1 MDDKKLVPYLSPAAA
16 FALSTGTAIG
26 WGSFVVTGNLY
37 LAQAGPLGSVLGML
51 VGMVIMLLIARN
63 YHYMMNRYPGP
74 GGAYTYMANTFGYDN
89 AFLNAWLLLLAYVA
103 MFWANATSLP
113 LFARYFIGDF
123 FRIGHIYSLLGTEV
137 YLGEGLFSAF
147 AILLAG
153 ILCMKKG
160 RLAAKVMVAL
170 VALFIGAIV
179 FCFLAAML
187 KRDAGLHDFSPLMMP
202 DQSMALQVLRIA
214 LISPWAFIGFENISH
229 SSGEFSFPRN
239 RSFRVM
245 ATAIVVTT
253 ILYICVILLSV
264 TVWPSEFRAWPAY
277 ISNLGSM
284 KGLDALPPFYAGN
297 YYLGDVGV
305 VLLALAL
312 LSLIVTSL
320 IGNLVAISRLI
331 YELAKEEVLFD
342 RFAVL
347 NIRCTPENA
356 LHLIVMLSLLIIP
369 FLGRIAIG
377 WIVDVNTVVAVIVY
391 GFISAAAYRCAGK
404 NGDRV
409 ERVTG
414 MAGMALM
421 VGFGIVELFPAV
433 FNTGTMAT
441 ESYFLFML
449 WAILG
454 IIFFRNVLVRDAA
467 RKFGK
472 SIVVWIGFSALIFFM
487 AQSWLHRANQDYTNT
502 VVSNIYSYHNGTA
515 PSSAYQYGE
524 EEFIAKQ
531 MEGLKDYD
539 TKRSSLVI
547 ALFLFSLWMIINN
560 YSVVARR
567 NRETE
572 QELGATKE
580 LAGRDPL
587 TGVKSKLA
595 FTERENEMDAAIEE
609 GRADHFAVVVC
620 DLNGVKRINDTKGHK
635 AGDEYIRSASVLI
648 CNSFKRSPV
657 FRIGGDEFVVILKG
671 YDYEQRTAILEAL
684 DRQVEENIRTK
695 QVIISTGMAD
705 YRPGQD
711 RKLKA
716 VFERADV
723 LMYKRKR
730 KLKEMGAV
738 SRE

>member
-1 MDDKKLVPYLSPAAA
+1 
-16 FALSTGTAIG
+16 
-26 WGSFVVTGNLY
+26 
-37 LAQAGPLGSVLGML
+37 
-51 VGMVIMLLIARN
+51 
-63 YHYMMNRYPGP
+63 
-74 GGAYTYMANTFGYDN
+74 
-89 AFLNAWLLLLAYVA
+89 
-103 MFWANATSLP
+103 
-113 LFARYFIGDF
+113 
-123 FRIGHIYSLLGTEV
+123 
-137 YLGEGLFSAF
+137 
-147 AILLAG
+147 
-153 ILCMKKG
+153 
-160 RLAAKVMVAL
+160 
-170 VALFIGAIV
+170 
-179 FCFLAAML
+179 
-187 KRDAGLHDFSPLMMP
+187 
-202 DQSMALQVLRIA
+202 
-214 LISPWAFIGFENISH
+214 
-229 SSGEFSFPRN
+229 
-239 RSFRVM
+239 
-245 ATAIVVTT
+245 
-253 ILYICVILLSV
+253 
-264 TVWPSEFRAWPAY
+264 
-277 ISNLGSM
+277 
-284 KGLDALPPFYAGN
+284 
-297 YYLGDVGV
+297 
-305 VLLALAL
+305 
-312 LSLIVTSL
+312 
-320 IGNLVAISRLI
+320 
-331 YELAKEEVLFD
+331 
-342 RFAVL
+342 
-347 NIRCTPENA
+347 
-356 LHLIVMLSLLIIP
+356 
-369 FLGRIAIG
+369 
-377 WIVDVNTVVAVIVY
+377 
-391 GFISAAAYRCAGK
+391 
-404 NGDRV
+404 
-409 ERVTG
+409 
-414 MAGMALM
+414 
-421 VGFGIVELFPAV
+421 
-433 FNTGTMAT
+433 
-441 ESYFLFML
+441 
-449 WAILG
+449 
-454 IIFFRNVLVRDAA
+454 
-467 RKFGK
+467 
-472 SIVVWIGFSALIFFM
+472 M

-671 YDYEQRTAILEAL
+671 YDYEQRTAILETL

-695 QVIISTGMAD
+695 QVIVSTGLAD

-716 VFERADV
+716 VFERADS

-730 KLKEMGAV
+730 KLKEMGVV